1 MFESILT
8 YVRMKP
14 LDIFNGIQE
23 GVETSASLNPLDI
36 FLWQI
41 TVRDRILVFV
51 NYIFLTRRRDNFLR
65 CLW

>member
-23 GVETSASLNPLDI
+23 GVETFASLNPLDI

-41 TVRDRILVFV
+41 TAF
-51 NYIFLTRRRDNFLR
+51 
-65 CLW
+65 